1 MLYFLFSCAIFIPV
15 RPLRDLVF
23 FFSQL
28 SDQLLSGVCVPYPP
42 PAAQPVIYILPGYLL
57 CILADCLL
65 ALGRCGGGD
74 GEGVGAW
81 VVWRRRLG
89 GGVRTPMF
97 HSFENG

>member
-1 MLYFLFSCAIFIPV
+1 M
-15 RPLRDLVF
+15 RDLVF

-28 SDQLLSGVCVPYPP
+28 SDQLLFGVCVPYPP

-65 ALGRCGGGD
+65 ALGRCGGGGGD
-74 GEGVGAW
+74 GGGGGRVGGVASAP
-81 VVWRRRLG
+81 G
-89 GGVRTPMF
+89 GGVRTPML

>member
-1 MLYFLFSCAIFIPV
+1 M
-15 RPLRDLVF
+15 RDLVF

-74 GEGVGAW
+74 GGGGWARGWCGVGAW
-81 VVWRRRLG
+81 G
-89 GGVRTPMF
+89 GGKDANVTQLRKWLIF
-97 HSFENG
+97 R